1 MDDDASSANSVKNFW
16 HHLKKLGSDNSDH
29 VTEEIISMV
38 NEGHEQGVRLCIQF
52 QTYLQCPVHSPHNVT
67 VGMTYFI
74 L

>member
-38 NEGHEQGVRLCIQF
+38 NEDMSRVFFRRRKQK
-52 QTYLQCPVHSPHNVT
+52 
-67 VGMTYFI
+67 
-74 L
+74 